1 MRCSENATIS
11 NGPDTADS
19 VIDPFRIHLKN
30 RILVQDSI
38 FASRLRRDT
47 GGGAELSSVAGL
59 SVWSL
64 IFVGRKPQVRLR
76 RIEGF
81 KARHQQRYWAKRHF

>member
-1 MRCSENATIS
+1 MRYSENATIS

-30 RILVQDSI
+30 RILVQD
-38 FASRLRRDT
+38 R
-47 GGGAELSSVAGL
+47 GGAELSSVAGL
-59 SVWSL
+59 PAWSL